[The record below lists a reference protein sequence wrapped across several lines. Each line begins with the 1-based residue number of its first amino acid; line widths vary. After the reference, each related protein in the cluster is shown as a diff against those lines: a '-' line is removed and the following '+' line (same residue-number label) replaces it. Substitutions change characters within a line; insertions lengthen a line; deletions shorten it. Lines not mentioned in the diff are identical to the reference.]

1 MPKPSG
7 SVKTKPRDSVED
19 ILGGPRPRF
28 VDVDKYTT
36 PELEEQINLR
46 LGGWLN
52 TVGKNDP
59 NAPDLEYARG
69 IADLMQLYEL
79 PMPAPAGAGGMY
91 TPEQY
96 QDLYGRYPAGNQ
108 MMSPAQELAATADF
122 ARTMAACDETR
133 RLIPSGLPPMFNTR
147 RVLTDNA
154 FRRLMTDD
162 MPPMFGARRVLN
174 DNALSRLLGYE

>member
-1 MPKPSG
+1 M
-7 SVKTKPRDSVED
+7 
-19 ILGGPRPRF
+19 GGPRPRF

-96 QDLYGRYPAGNQ
+96 QDLYGRYPAVNQ
-108 MMSPAQELAATADF
+108 MMSPAQELAAREAF
-122 ARTMAACDETR
+122 ARKLAA
-133 RLIPSGLPPMFNTR
+133 FQ
-147 RVLTDNA
+147 NA
-154 FRRLMTDD
+154 PQREL
-162 MPPMFGARRVLN
+162 PPMFGARRILN